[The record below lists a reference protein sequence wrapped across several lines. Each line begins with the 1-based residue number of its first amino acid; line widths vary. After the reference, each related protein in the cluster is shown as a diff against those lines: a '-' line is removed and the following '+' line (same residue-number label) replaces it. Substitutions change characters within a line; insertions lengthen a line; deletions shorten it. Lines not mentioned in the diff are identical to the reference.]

1 MPAARERG
9 IRPAS
14 ALSTAVSAA
23 SALASTP
30 AAYGGAMTNRLAD
43 TLSPYLRA
51 HADNPVDWWPWSA
64 EAFAEAGRR
73 EVPLMISIGYST
85 CHWCHVMA
93 RESFS
98 DPATAAQINEGFVA
112 VKIDREEHPE
122 VDAAFM
128 ASASAFTQNLGWPLT
143 VFLTPQ
149 GGTFYAGTYWPP
161 QARGGTPAFRD
172 VLTAVR
178 EAWTARRAEVLASAD
193 AVAEA
198 LRAAAHAP
206 ESALPDATALRA
218 AAASIIEREDR
229 EFGGFGGAPK
239 FPMATALRF
248 LQHPLAGGSD
258 AVDRALMAMSASEL
272 RDAVDGGFFRY
283 ATQRDWTV
291 PHYERMLTDNAQLL
305 EVALDA
311 GRQDAVQGIVGFLL
325 GVLRREGGGFGAAQD
340 SESWIDGERSEGG
353 YYRQDT
359 AARSRLEPPAVD
371 GKVLTGWNGLV
382 IGALARAG
390 AVLGEPAWV
399 AAAAS
404 AGEHVLTVN
413 RGTSGQ
419 LVRSSLDGAAAD
431 AVATSADVGLLA
443 DGLFALALATGDA
456 SWATRAQ
463 EVLAETPVPD
473 PVLAGQGIPRGADD
487 GDGDLPSGPAAL
499 ASAHLTAWRLGAG
512 EQHRAR
518 AEELVAG
525 VAGRALQHP
534 IAYGAIL
541 RVAAGLAQPP
551 RQVVAVVASEDD
563 ELAHAAR
570 RTDAEVIA
578 VVTPAQAKA
587 FADAGFA
594 LFEGKEATEGVAYD
608 CRDFV
613 CRLPTSDP
621 RALAVSVS

>member
-1 MPAARERG
+1 
-9 IRPAS
+9 
-14 ALSTAVSAA
+14 
-23 SALASTP
+23 
-30 AAYGGAMTNRLAD
+30 MTNRLAD

-325 GVLRREGGGFGAAQD
+325 GVLRREGGGSARRRT
-340 SESWIDGERSEGG
+340 RSRGS
-353 YYRQDT
+353 T
-359 AARSRLEPPAVD
+359 ANAARAAI
-371 GKVLTGWNGLV
+371 T
-382 IGALARAG
+382 AR
-390 AVLGEPAWV
+390 
-399 AAAAS
+399 
-404 AGEHVLTVN
+404 T
-413 RGTSGQ
+413 
-419 LVRSSLDGAAAD
+419 
-431 AVATSADVGLLA
+431 
-443 DGLFALALATGDA
+443 
-456 SWATRAQ
+456 
-463 EVLAETPVPD
+463 
-473 PVLAGQGIPRGADD
+473 
-487 GDGDLPSGPAAL
+487 
-499 ASAHLTAWRLGAG
+499 
-512 EQHRAR
+512 
-518 AEELVAG
+518 
-525 VAGRALQHP
+525 
-534 IAYGAIL
+534 
-541 RVAAGLAQPP
+541 
-551 RQVVAVVASEDD
+551 
-563 ELAHAAR
+563 
-570 RTDAEVIA
+570 
-578 VVTPAQAKA
+578 
-587 FADAGFA
+587 
-594 LFEGKEATEGVAYD
+594 
-608 CRDFV
+608 
-613 CRLPTSDP
+613 RLPARGWSRPPWTARCSP
-621 RALAVSVS
+621 AGTGS